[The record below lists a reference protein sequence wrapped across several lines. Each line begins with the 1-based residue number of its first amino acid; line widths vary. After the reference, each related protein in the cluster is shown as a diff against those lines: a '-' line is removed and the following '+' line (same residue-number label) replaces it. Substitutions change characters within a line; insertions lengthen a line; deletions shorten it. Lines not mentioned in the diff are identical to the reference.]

1 MKQYISSRVQEYNE
15 SPNICLH
22 CSKSILHVGN
32 SSSLYHTKIK
42 KFCNQKCSASFN
54 NKLQRSRMKKAQTK
68 AYKCSKCGTERILER
83 GNLKQFPSKISCLAC
98 TSRPDKK
105 MGERT
110 KKEVFDSLV
119 NWQSARTTIRK
130 HSARVMASLGKLKFC
145 QVCGYSNHVE
155 ICHIKAVSAFPE
167 DAKLSQINDPINLV
181 YLCPNHHWEFDNGI
195 LNL

>member
-1 MKQYISSRVQEYNE
+1 
-15 SPNICLH
+15 
-22 CSKSILHVGN
+22 
-32 SSSLYHTKIK
+32 
-42 KFCNQKCSASFN
+42 
-54 NKLQRSRMKKAQTK
+54 
-68 AYKCSKCGTERILER
+68 
-83 GNLKQFPSKISCLAC
+83 
-98 TSRPDKK
+98 